1 MRVLY
6 SQPPAK
12 FLDWELMKIAVTG
25 GAGFIGLHLIKH
37 LVTKGHEV
45 VSLDNC
51 NDYYSRELKQIRKS
65 IVESDYG
72 VSIDLVDI
80 SKVDEVRRFLQKNTP
95 ETVIHLAAQAGVRLP
110 FQQNDRYISSNLT
123 GFANV
128 LTECVLLEVP
138 NFLYASS
145 SSVYGN
151 SSKIPYSET
160 ETKLT
165 PVSFY
170 GATKLA
176 NEVLSP
182 TLVAGSNTRARGLR
196 LFTVY
201 GSYGRPDM
209 AYFRLFASAL
219 EGSAFSIFGDGTVQR
234 DFTYVSDVTRA
245 IELLNL
251 ELSNRD
257 KGFSD
262 VVNIGGGKPISLIQ
276 MIKTVESITNTSINL
291 KFSESN
297 SSDVL
302 ITSCSSDYLQSL
314 TNFVPRVDI
323 ESGLMEVYQWAKNYT
338 VKNDLSNW
346 SHSVN

>member
-1 MRVLY
+1 
-6 SQPPAK
+6 
-12 FLDWELMKIAVTG
+12 MKIAVTG
-25 GAGFIGLHLIKH
+25 GAGFIGFHLIQQ
-37 LVTKGHEV
+37 LVSNGHEV

-51 NDYYSRELKQIRKS
+51 NDYYSQELKQIRKS
-65 IVESDYG
+65 IIQREYG

-80 SKVDEVRRFLQKNTP
+80 SKVDDVRRFLEKNTP
-95 ETVIHLAAQAGVRLP
+95 ESVIHLAAQAGVRLP
-110 FQQNDRYISSNLT
+110 IKENDRYISSNLT

-151 SSKIPYSET
+151 TSKIPYSEN
-160 ETKLT
+160 EIELV

-176 NEVLSP
+176 NEVLAP

-196 LFTVY
+196 FFTVY
-201 GSYGRPDM
+201 GPYGRPDM

-219 EGSAFSIFGDGTVQR
+219 EGSTFSIFGDGTVQR
-234 DFTYVSDVTRA
+234 DFTYVSDVTKA
-245 IELLNL
+245 IDALNQELFKHG
-251 ELSNRD
+251 E
-257 KGFSD
+257 GFSD
-262 VVNIGGGKPISLIQ
+262 IVNIGGGKPVSLTH
-276 MIKTVESITNTSINL
+276 MIKVIESLTNTSINL

-302 ITSCSSDYLQSL
+302 ITSCSPDYLQEL
-314 TNFVPRVDI
+314 TDFVPSVDI
-323 ESGLMEVYQWAKNYT
+323 EAGLMEVYKWAKNNASSN
-338 VKNDLSNW
+338 KLINW
-346 SHSVN
+346 SNSVN

>member
-1 MRVLY
+1 
-6 SQPPAK
+6 
-12 FLDWELMKIAVTG
+12 MKIAVTG
-25 GAGFIGLHLIKH
+25 GAGFIGFHLIQQ
-37 LVTKGHEV
+37 LVSNGHEV

-51 NDYYSRELKQIRKS
+51 NDYYSQELKQIRKS
-65 IVESDYG
+65 IIQREYG

-80 SKVDEVRRFLQKNTP
+80 SKVDDVRRFLEKNTP
-95 ETVIHLAAQAGVRLP
+95 ESVIHLAAQAGVRLP
-110 FQQNDRYISSNLT
+110 IKENDRYISSNLT

-151 SSKIPYSET
+151 TSKIPYSEN
-160 ETKLT
+160 EIELV

-176 NEVLSP
+176 NEVLAP

-196 LFTVY
+196 FFTVY
-201 GSYGRPDM
+201 GPYGRPDM

-219 EGSAFSIFGDGTVQR
+219 EGSTFSIFGDGTVQR
-234 DFTYVSDVTRA
+234 DFTYVSDVTKA
-245 IELLNL
+245 IDALNQELFKRG
-251 ELSNRD
+251 E
-257 KGFSD
+257 GFSD
-262 VVNIGGGKPISLIQ
+262 IVNIGGGKPVSLTH
-276 MIKTVESITNTSINL
+276 MIKVIESLTNTSINL

-302 ITSCSSDYLQSL
+302 ITSCSPDYLQEL
-314 TNFVPRVDI
+314 TDFVPSVDI
-323 ESGLMEVYQWAKNYT
+323 EAGLMEVYKWAKNNASSN
-338 VKNDLSNW
+338 KLINW
-346 SHSVN
+346 SNSVN